1 MILDA
6 YKLFVESKIEEA
18 DAVIDNIVNNQV
30 SVGGHNFET
39 IKDIDKAFSIK
50 AEYEDKLQLLHD
62 YTSNDRGT
70 PNTN

>member
-50 AEYEDKLQLLHD
+50 AEYEEKLNILED
-62 YTSNDRGT
+62 YTSKDRDT